1 MELQP
6 VQLCQIWVHWEI
18 SMFGSGRW
26 TKLIA
31 PVCVSHVVSGWVRT
45 ISSLLDCMHP
55 SSNCV
60 RTTGFF
66 VHMILQ
72 VVSLFFCAVMLP
84 TCLVNNYGNIHVTE
98 NIRKLME
105 TYGINIDLRIVNNR
119 DAPLQPLASLALQY
133 IQSSDSVS
141 TGIPHLL
148 LLDHVHMVTWDI
160 YHLESRWR
168 NPQEVA

>member
-18 SMFGSGRW
+18 SMFGRW

-84 TCLVNNYGNIHVTE
+84 TCRQQLRKHTCNWKHTETHGNIWNQYRSAYREQQGCTFATTCMTSITVYSKF
-98 NIRKLME
+98 RF
-105 TYGINIDLRIVNNR
+105 GVNR
-119 DAPLQPLASLALQY
+119 YPTPFTFGPCSHGY
-133 IQSSDSVS
+133 MRH
-141 TGIPHLL
+141 IP
-148 LLDHVHMVTWDI
+148 
-160 YHLESRWR
+160 SGK
-168 NPQEVA
+168 

>member
-18 SMFGSGRW
+18 SMFGSW

-72 VVSLFFCAVMLP
+72 VVSLFFYAVMLP
-84 TCLVNNYGNIHVTE
+84 TCMVNNYGNIYM
-98 NIRKLME
+98 K
-105 TYGINIDLRIVNNR
+105 TYGNSWKHIWNQYRSAYREQQGCTFATTCMTSITIYSKFRFGVNR
-119 DAPLQPLASLALQY
+119 YPTPFTFGPCSHVY
-133 IQSSDSVS
+133 MRH
-141 TGIPHLL
+141 IP
-148 LLDHVHMVTWDI
+148 
-160 YHLESRWR
+160 SGK
-168 NPQEVA
+168 

>member
-18 SMFGSGRW
+18 SMFGRW

-66 VHMILQ
+66 GAYDPTSVFLVFLCCDAPH
-72 VVSLFFCAVMLP
+72 VSRQQLRKH
-84 TCLVNNYGNIHVTE
+84 TCNWKHTETHGNIW
-98 NIRKLME
+98 N
-105 TYGINIDLRIVNNR
+105 
-119 DAPLQPLASLALQY
+119 QY
-133 IQSSDSVS
+133 RSAYRGQQGCTFATTCMTSITIYSKFRFYLS